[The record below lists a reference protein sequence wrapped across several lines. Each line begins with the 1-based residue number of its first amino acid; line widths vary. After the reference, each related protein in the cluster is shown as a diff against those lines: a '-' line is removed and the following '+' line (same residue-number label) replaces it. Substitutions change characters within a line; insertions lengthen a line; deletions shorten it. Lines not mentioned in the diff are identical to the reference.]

1 MHSTGY
7 LHLSLIQL
15 ISMYNILQHEVMY
28 TIKVLILM
36 FILTQGHKMI
46 KPDIW

>member
-1 MHSTGY
+1 
-7 LHLSLIQL
+7 
-15 ISMYNILQHEVMY
+15 MY